1 MLVMMERSILQSNYS
16 EKVVQEFSITICN
29 VLVVVAKTLAGS
41 GSHNGGKAVK
51 SRQSAR
57 LFPAEKRQTVM
68 LERRDYQLESS
79 CISDDFERY
88 LCINGVTVRRWKVYI
103 YIILRVHCLVG
114 DPPVLNALFF
124 APPLFC
130 INHCCDSS

>member
-16 EKVVQEFSITICN
+16 EKVVQEFSITICNN

-68 LERRDYQLESS
+68 LERRDY
-79 CISDDFERY
+79 R
-88 LCINGVTVRRWKVYI
+88 
-103 YIILRVHCLVG
+103 
-114 DPPVLNALFF
+114 
-124 APPLFC
+124 
-130 INHCCDSS
+130 